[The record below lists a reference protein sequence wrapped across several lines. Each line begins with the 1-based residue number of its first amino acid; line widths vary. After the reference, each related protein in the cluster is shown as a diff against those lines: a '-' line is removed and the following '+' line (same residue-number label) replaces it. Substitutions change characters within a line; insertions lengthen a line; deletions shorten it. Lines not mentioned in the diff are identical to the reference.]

1 MDEVMDG
8 CGAMLS
14 AVVALEATMYGL
26 QRDMQRLKTARDV
39 AKAEVG
45 RLQTR
50 LSSLRSSPA
59 QTPPSCLKEHSS
71 APWKADAQCSSPAHI
86 PPREA
91 WGGDAG
97 GHTPKSNKRVS
108 WGSDTGSEGA
118 LAREW
123 VFAELN
129 NRESSTG
136 ELPCPTDPGSGSSRS
151 SPETRTEGPKSAR
164 GEQRRFTYM

>member
-14 AVVALEATMYGL
+14 ALVALEATMYGL

-39 AKAEVG
+39 AKADVG

-59 QTPPSCLKEHSS
+59 HTPPSCLKEHSS
-71 APWKADAQCSSPAHI
+71 EPWKADAHSSSPAHI

-91 WGGDAG
+91 WAGDAG

-118 LAREW
+118 RNFPREW

-136 ELPCPTDPGSGSSRS
+136 ELRCPQQKDKGV
-151 SPETRTEGPKSAR
+151 ETRTEGPKSAR

>member
-1 MDEVMDG
+1 MDEVMGG
-8 CGAMLS
+8 CDAMLS
-14 AVVALEATMYGL
+14 ATVALEAIMYGL
-26 QRDMQRLKTARDV
+26 QREIQRLKTARDV
-39 AKAEVG
+39 ARADVG

-50 LSSLRSSPA
+50 LSSLRSSPV
-59 QTPPSCLKEHSS
+59 QTSPSFLKEQSS
-71 APWKADAQCSSPAHI
+71 EPWKADGHSFSPAHI
-86 PPREA
+86 PSRESWA
-91 WGGDAG
+91 GDAG

-136 ELPCPTDPGSGSSRS
+136 ELHCPNKGV
-151 SPETRTEGPKSAR
+151 ETRTEGPKSAR